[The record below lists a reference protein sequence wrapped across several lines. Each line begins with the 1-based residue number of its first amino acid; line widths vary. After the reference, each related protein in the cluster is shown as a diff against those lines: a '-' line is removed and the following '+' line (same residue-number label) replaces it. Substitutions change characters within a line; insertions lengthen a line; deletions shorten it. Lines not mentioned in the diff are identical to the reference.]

1 MTCPLMLRR
10 ALLALSLLPALAA
23 CGAAP
28 QQSSPRTQTSK
39 PFFTNDVS
47 APRDTPL
54 CGIAAQE
61 ANAMEIANY
70 TTPFRTGNRCVQ
82 NACFSPLTGSFIAA
96 SGYRS
101 VCR

>member
-1 MTCPLMLRR
+1 MTCPLVLRR
-10 ALLALSLLPALAA
+10 ALLALLIFPALAA
-23 CGAAP
+23 CSGAP
-28 QQSSPRTQTSK
+28 QQSSPRAQTSK

-47 APRDTPL
+47 APLNTPL

-61 ANAMEIANY
+61 ANAME
-70 TTPFRTGNRCVQ
+70 RTSYPSPLRTSNRCVQ